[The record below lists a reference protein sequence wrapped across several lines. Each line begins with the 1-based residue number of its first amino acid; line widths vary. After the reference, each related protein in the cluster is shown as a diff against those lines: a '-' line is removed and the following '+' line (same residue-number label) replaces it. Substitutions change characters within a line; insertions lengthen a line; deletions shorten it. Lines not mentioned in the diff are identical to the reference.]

1 MQYKMAIKRARVNIK
16 SLTAEAVIIRK
27 EIRRASDTWVK
38 NDLHNH
44 RMLKVRPEAR
54 LANLA
59 MAFLKGHPKSTAEVT
74 EKTIDVK
81 RLHSKISIF
90 IGYSTKAV
98 SLQEIQ
104 DWLKS

>member
-1 MQYKMAIKRARVNIK
+1 MKYKMAIKRARVNIK
-16 SLTAEAVIIRK
+16 SLAAEAIIIRG
-27 EIRRASDTWVK
+27 EIKKTNNIVVK
-38 NDLHNH
+38 SDLHCH

-59 MAFLKGHPKSTAEVT
+59 MAFLKGRPKSTAEVT
-74 EKTIDVK
+74 EKPIDVK

-90 IGYSTKAV
+90 IGGSASPV
-98 SLQEIQ
+98 SLQELQ